1 MKPLLITG
9 ALAFTGGVLV
19 AIIAIP
25 RPKPEVIEKV
35 VYRDRIVEAKAV
47 AAVETRIVE
56 TPGPVQIRRVIVRTR
71 GPEESCGER
80 VEEVETRD
88 AGGRKVIEEAT
99 RIATETKE
107 AVRESEKTVV
117 MDGRRL
123 DWTGAL
129 LVGVEPLHL
138 RERKWVAG
146 VAVSRSLVGRL
157 GGGGFVL
164 ARPGPTFEAGFAL
177 TWSW

>member
-1 MKPLLITG
+1 VKPLLITG
-9 ALAFTGGVLV
+9 ALAFAAGVLV
-19 AIIAIP
+19 ALIAIP
-25 RPKPEVIEKV
+25 RPKPEVVEKV
-35 VYRDRIVEAKAV
+35 VLRDRIVEAKAT

-56 TPGPVQIRRVIVRTR
+56 TPGPVQIRRIIVRTR

-107 AVRESEKTVV
+107 RTHDQTRVV
-117 MDGRRL
+117 AGSHR
-123 DWTGAL
+123 DWTVFGL
-129 LVGVEPLHL
+129 LGGSPVGL
-138 RERKWVAG
+138 RDHRWVAG
-146 VAVSRSLVGRL
+146 LGVSRRIIAGL
-157 GGGGFVL
+157 GAGGFVL
-164 ARPGPTFEAGFAL
+164 GAPGPRVEAGLML